1 MVYVRLFL
9 FLFLQPKTRRGK
21 SETQRYFI
29 ELRIFLFFFNRLCS
43 ARFKGKK
50 ISREAG
56 QPATLTFFVRLSG
69 RGLAADSR
77 SDQSK
82 PTTSVLS
89 SFSSSLVVSCFLYFN
104 VVVCLFSAN
113 AHHLALRNCKL
124 SGTAK
129 KRASSIFT
137 LWGVS
142 FFVFFSYLRCSC
154 RLPPA
159 FYRYCR
165 IACFTKGHAT
175 I

>member
-29 ELRIFLFFFNRLCS
+29 ELHLFSFFNRLCT
-43 ARFKGKK
+43 ARLKKK
-50 ISREAG
+50 ISREAR

-89 SFSSSLVVSCFLYFN
+89 SCSSSLVVSCFLYFN